1 MNKLLVSSS
10 PHIGSAMT
18 TDKIM
23 KHVVIALIPACIA
36 GIFIFGLTS
45 LVILIV
51 STGTCV
57 LAEFLYNKL
66 MKKPQTV
73 GDFSAVV
80 TGLLLGMNLPPTI
93 PLYIPVVGGVF
104 AILVVKMLFGG
115 LGKNF
120 ANPAITAR
128 IFVVLAWTGAMTTYV
143 QPIDYSQGFLSA
155 MFSYFPE
162 MFGAVDAVTSATPL
176 GIVKESLEGGGGTI
190 SILNMFLGYTGG
202 CIGEVSALAL
212 IIGGVYLIIKRII
225 DWRIPVLFILTS
237 IILALVFYP
246 NGYIYILPS
255 ILGGG
260 LLIGAFFMAT
270 DYSSS
275 PNSSLG
281 IVIYAVGLGLITMI
295 IRRYGGYPEGVSF
308 AILLMNLATPLLDK
322 YINPRVFGESRK
334 GRFAKKEAEENA

>member
-1 MNKLLVSSS
+1 MSVQNSAGSVHKISKKINKGEEVKDMNKLLVSSS
-10 PHIGSAMT
+10 PHIGSSMT

-23 KHVVIALIPACIA
+23 KHVVIALLPACIA

-93 PLYIPVVGGVF
+93 PLYIPIIGGVF

-143 QPIDYSQGFLSA
+143 QPVDYSQGFLSA
-155 MFSYFPE
+155 MTNYFPQ
-162 MFGAVDAVTSATPL
+162 MFGTVDAVTSATPL
-176 GIVKESLEGGGGTI
+176 GVVKSSLEGGSGSI
-190 SILNMFLGYTGG
+190 SIMNMFLGYTGG

-212 IIGGVYLIIKRII
+212 ILGGIYLIIKRNRYKLISAGFG
-225 DWRIPVLFILTS
+225 RIEECGKGKDSPRVRSTIFCRGLSLSAKEEGHFSSRPLLPAEKCEEGKGTVLTPR
-237 IILALVFYP
+237 AL
-246 NGYIYILPS
+246 LPCRGLS
-255 ILGGG
+255 HVSQGKVT
-260 LLIGAFFMAT
+260 LLICRA
-270 DYSSS
+270 
-275 PNSSLG
+275 
-281 IVIYAVGLGLITMI
+281 
-295 IRRYGGYPEGVSF
+295 
-308 AILLMNLATPLLDK
+308 LLLC
-322 YINPRVFGESRK
+322 
-334 GRFAKKEAEENA
+334 